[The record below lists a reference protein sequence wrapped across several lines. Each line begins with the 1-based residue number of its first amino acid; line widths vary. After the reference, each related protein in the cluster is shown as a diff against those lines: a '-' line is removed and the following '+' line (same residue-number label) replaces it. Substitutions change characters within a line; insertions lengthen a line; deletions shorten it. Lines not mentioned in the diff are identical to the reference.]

1 MGSRSLNKDQ
11 TQAIRMAF
19 QRLCEND
26 ESVQVLFGTFRGE
39 FKVLADAPDRVI
51 LAMSAL
57 ERGQWGLKPGTK
69 LTLHLLDRGLPF
81 EAVVDF
87 GGHGSFRGTEAAHV
101 TLPRL
106 LRALDTHR
114 LAEYV
119 PDRPIPCPFSDQQN
133 NIKDGFATA
142 FGEDGL
148 ELAPPEGTRI
158 LGDMLRLN
166 ATSSV
171 ELRAAVGETLPLP
184 VRVAYF
190 GERTW
195 GLRISDRADRMQVGR
210 YHRWLLEAMH
220 AQAQRDQS
228 RFSPGG
234 LESRRLSA
242 PGAGAAPA
250 RPVPSAQ
257 PRILVDRDPLLLVLA
272 EGETF
277 PARLAEAVGRKYGVA
292 ALDAPKGPLRPLLA
306 PLGVTSE
313 SWGRIQLVLIHPP
326 LRSGSPLDRCRQLV
340 RDEACPLPVLMST
353 AAEGLDR
360 RRGHALA
367 VGAAGHLVVDPFQ
380 VLSVLRTLDQ
390 SLHPLTE
397 S

>member
-1 MGSRSLNKDQ
+1 MGTRSLNKDE

-26 ESVQVLFGTFRGE
+26 ESVQVLYGTFRGD

-51 LAMSAL
+51 LAMSSL
-57 ERGQWGLKPGTK
+57 ERGQWGLKPGTR
-69 LTLHLLDRGLPF
+69 LTLHLLDRGLPY

-87 GGHGSFRGTEAAHV
+87 GGHGSYRGTEAAHV

-119 PDRPIPCPFSDQQN
+119 PDRPIPCPFADQQN

-148 ELAPPEGTRI
+148 ELAPPESTRF
-158 LGDMLRLN
+158 LGDVLRLN

-171 ELRAAVGETLPLP
+171 DLRAAVGETLPLP

-195 GLRISDRADRMQVGR
+195 GLRITDRADRVQVGR
-210 YHRWLLEAMH
+210 YHRWLLEAAH

-234 LESRRLSA
+234 LESRRLLAS
-242 PGAGAAPA
+242 PGGAGAAKTL
-250 RPVPSAQ
+250 PVAQ
-257 PRILVDRDPLLLVLA
+257 PRILVDRDPLILVLA
-272 EGETF
+272 EGEAF
-277 PARLAEAVGRKYGVA
+277 PARLAEAVGRKYGVV
-292 ALDAPKGPLRPLLA
+292 ALDAVKGPLRPLLA
-306 PLGVTSE
+306 PLGVDGAG
-313 SWGRIQLVLIHPP
+313 WGRLRLVVIHPP

-340 RDEACPLPVLMST
+340 RDEGCPLPVLMAT
-353 AAEGLDR
+353 AGEGLER

-390 SLHPLTE
+390 SLHPPA
-397 S
+397 